1 MALVGV
7 VGQVSRDL
15 VGEEARLGGPVL
27 YASRALARADA
38 AFVAATKCTPAEA
51 ELLGPRV
58 SCLPAESVPAFS
70 FHYDGEVREMTVEA
84 LGEPWTPGDLE
95 RLPALPGWV
104 QVGAVTRSDFP
115 AATVAA
121 LARGRRLALDAH
133 GLARV
138 PRLGPL
144 ALDGAFDPAL
154 LEHLAVLK
162 LAEEEALA
170 IAGGTEPAALRA
182 LGVPEV
188 VLTFGSR
195 GALVVTPEGAERVD
209 ARRAPGLD
217 PTGAGDVFLAGY
229 VLARAGGIDPVGAAH
244 RGAALVAET
253 LAS

>member
-1 MALVGV
+1 
-7 VGQVSRDL
+7 
-15 VGEEARLGGPVL
+15 
-27 YASRALARADA
+27 
-38 AFVAATKCTPAEA
+38 
-51 ELLGPRV
+51 
-58 SCLPAESVPAFS
+58 
-70 FHYDGEVREMTVEA
+70 
-84 LGEPWTPGDLE
+84 
-95 RLPALPGWV
+95 V

-115 AATVAA
+115 AATLAA

-154 LEHLAVLK
+154 LEHVAVLK

-170 IAGGTEPAALRA
+170 IAGSTEPDALRA

-195 GALVVTPEGAERVD
+195 GALVVTADTAERVEAHRD
-209 ARRAPGLD
+209 PGSTRRAP
-217 PTGAGDVFLAGY
+217 AIVFLAGY
-229 VLARAGGIDPVGAAH
+229 VLSRAEGIEPVGAAH